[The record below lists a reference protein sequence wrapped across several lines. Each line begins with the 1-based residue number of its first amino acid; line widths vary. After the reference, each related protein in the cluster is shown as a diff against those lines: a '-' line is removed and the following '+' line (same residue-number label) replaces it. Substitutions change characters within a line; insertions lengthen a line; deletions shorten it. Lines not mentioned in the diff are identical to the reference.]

1 MEVTTNKQGESAVD
15 PSVIE
20 EGASKIKQTFGA
32 ARRRIKQIDL
42 RQIVVDN
49 PFAAVG
55 IGLAAGA
62 AVGLIRPMPKRGPV
76 DKLLTGLIT
85 GMVYRAIKQAAFA
98 QLGTY
103 AREYIANHTESN
115 KSSAR
120 DVNVSAPF

>member
-1 MEVTTNKQGESAVD
+1 MEVTTNTPSESAID

-20 EGASKIKQTFGA
+20 ESASKIKQKFGA

-103 AREYIANHTESN
+103 AREYIANHTES

>member
-1 MEVTTNKQGESAVD
+1 MEVTTNNPSASKID
-15 PSVIE
+15 PNVIGE

-42 RQIVVDN
+42 RAIIVDN
-49 PFAAVG
+49 PLAAVG

-76 DKLLTGLIT
+76 DRLLTGLVT
-85 GMVYRAIKQAAFA
+85 TMVYRAIKQAAFT
-98 QLGTY
+98 QLASY
-103 AREYIANHTESN
+103 AREYIADHTES

-120 DVNVSAPF
+120 TADVNAPF

>member
-1 MEVTTNKQGESAVD
+1 MEVTTNTPSESAID

-20 EGASKIKQTFGA
+20 EGASKIKQKFGA

-85 GMVYRAIKQAAFA
+85 GMVYRAIKQAAFT
-98 QLGTY
+98 QLAGY
-103 AREYIANHTESN
+103 AREYIANHTES

-120 DVNVSAPF
+120 DVSVSAPF